1 MSRNVFKRTLVGAPL
16 AVATAMTLAA
26 CGSGGGGGGAG
37 GDVLTIGVP
46 YPQTG
51 GYAEYGSN
59 FSDGVRLAVQ
69 QVNDAGGIDVAGTKV
84 QVEAVFCDT
93 QVDTAKAAA
102 CGRRLSAQEQA
113 PVMVIST
120 SAETF
125 PILAFNETGRDPFL
139 VISSSASNKLVT
151 EGNELVARYWFN
163 THSYMPDFTALLKEG
178 LAAEGLTGQT
188 VAIMQSEDEFGQA
201 WNATFTDGWE
211 AQGEEVVGHASF
223 AIGATDFYPQ
233 LTALLESD
241 PDFIAM
247 PGVCAQVAPIA
258 NQARE
263 LGFAGKFIFQISCG
277 PGELA
282 ASVPVEEL
290 VGSVFEGSSWDA
302 GSPVIEEF
310 RTSFE
315 EEFGRE
321 AVIIAADGYAQAMWA
336 INAADEADDVSDP
349 QAIRAAL
356 GTALDG
362 DWNILEM
369 RDLEESG
376 ETTTTVHPRI
386 FRGADDIVDFRGKS

>member
-1 MSRNVFKRTLVGAPL
+1 MSRSLYKRAFVGAPL
-16 AVATAMTLAA
+16 AVATALALAA
-26 CGSGGGGGGAG
+26 CGSGGGGAE

-51 GYAEYGSN
+51 SYADYGAN
-59 FSDGVRLAVQ
+59 FSDGVRLAVKE
-69 QVNDAGGIDVAGTKV
+69 VNDTGGIDVGGKKV

-102 CGRRLSAQEQA
+102 CGRRLTSQDQA
-113 PVMVIST
+113 PVMLIST

-125 PILAFNETGRDPFL
+125 PILAFNEAGRNPAL

-151 EGNELVARYWFN
+151 EGNALVARYWFN
-163 THSYMPDFTALLKEG
+163 THSYMPDFTALLKKG

-188 VAIMQSEDEFGQA
+188 VAVMQSEDEFGEA
-201 WNATFTDGWE
+201 WNATFTEGWE
-211 AQGEEVVGHASF
+211 AQGEEVVGHATF

-233 LTALLESD
+233 LTALLKTD

-263 LGFAGKFIFQISCG
+263 LGFDGKFIFQISCG
-277 PGELA
+277 PEELA
-282 ASVPVEEL
+282 ASVPIEEL
-290 VGSVFEGSSWDA
+290 AGSVFEGSAWDA
-302 GSPVIEEF
+302 GSEAVKSF
-310 RTSFE
+310 RTAFE

-321 AVIIAADGYAQAMWA
+321 AVIIAADGYAQARWA
-336 INAADEADDVSDP
+336 ISAADEADDVSDAK
-349 QAIRAAL
+349 AIRAAL

-369 RDLEESG
+369 RDLQDSG

-386 FRGADDIVDFRGKS
+386 HRAPGDIVDFRGES